1 MCPIVR
7 VPMRAFVPVL
17 FLCPPCL
24 RRRDH
29 SVPAPVV
36 PREGYPKEAPT
47 RHARVVARVRAAR
60 LVPVVSPREERVRHI
75 RGWMR
80 MGMRVGLV
88 MFVAGILTGA
98 VCVRERRAV
107 AEVALVA
114 EGRALGCEGGGMRA
128 GMWLRVRVR
137 VRMRRAGR
145 GWLLNRLVDMLW
157 GSKRP

>member
-1 MCPIVR
+1 MHPIVR

-17 FLCPPCL
+17 SLGAPCL
-24 RRRDH
+24 RHRDH

-36 PREGYPKEAPT
+36 PRESYPKEAPT

-60 LVPVVSPREERVRHI
+60 LVPAVSPREERVRHI

-80 MGMRVGLV
+80 RGMKVGV

-98 VCVRERRAV
+98 VCVRERRDV

-137 VRMRRAGR
+137 MRVAGHPLVR
-145 GWLLNRLVDMLW
+145 
-157 GSKRP
+157 